1 MKQVKDELYKQ
12 SQELY
17 KLRQE
22 EATTLGE
29 ISGAQSA
36 IKNMGHQIQR
46 LDVERQRQQELLY
59 AVDFQSQFMQRKV
72 ARVSGERTLEEKE
85 DLEEKMSLWNI
96 LTAQHKKQ
104 DAELRQAKRT
114 LTKIQEDEAKTKEE
128 MGELQLQNE
137 ILQQMM
143 NKTTR
148 EKEEVLVHHDVMK
161 LEVSRLR
168 NKLTARTE
176 QVFALENRKQ
186 QLQLSM
192 QEREKE
198 VEVHLDVLRAQ
209 HRVAQDERHTTAIEL
224 AARKQKI
231 YSLKMKY
238 EATVAKTK
246 KTDDEEH
253 SQAYYVLQAAQQKEE
268 MQRAGD
274 ELDSKIRKAEREIRA
289 LENTLAHLLTR
300 NQKYKENFKKVDKRA
315 EQQVLEKQQLDE
327 QSRAANETL
336 FKKKQHLAQVDKEY
350 EEDSKRM
357 EELQRQQNGLLEARG
372 RAEEL
377 RQTADL
383 ESASP

>member
-1 MKQVKDELYKQ
+1 MEDRKTRQSEMSRKLHGTQRRFEEEMRMCKSAEERADMADKYYQETESKLRDMHKTMKSVKEELYKQ
-12 SQELY
+12 SQDLY
-17 KLRQE
+17 RLRQE

-36 IKNMGHQIQR
+36 IKNLQHQIQR

-85 DLEEKMSLWNI
+85 DLARKLEQAEQDLEETMSLWNI

-114 LTKIQEDEAKTKEE
+114 LVKIQEDESKTKEE

-168 NKLTARTE
+168 TKLTARTE

-224 AARKQKI
+224 AERKRKI

-238 EATVAKTK
+238 EATVSKTK
-246 KTDDEEH
+246 KTDDPEH
-253 SQAYYVLQAAQQKEE
+253 SQAYYVLQAAQQKE
-268 MQRAGD
+268 A
-274 ELDSKIRKAEREIRA
+274 
-289 LENTLAHLLTR
+289 
-300 NQKYKENFKKVDKRA
+300 
-315 EQQVLEKQQLDE
+315 
-327 QSRAANETL
+327 
-336 FKKKQHLAQVDKEY
+336 
-350 EEDSKRM
+350 
-357 EELQRQQNGLLEARG
+357 
-372 RAEEL
+372 
-377 RQTADL
+377 
-383 ESASP
+383 